1 MIEAGV
7 SIGIALFTGLAVLT
21 NRLNSR
27 IFEMDSRIDRVELR
41 VAEKYVTRDELV
53 KALDKME
60 LHMVRIE
67 NKLDRI
73 STER

>member
-7 SIGIALFTGLAVLT
+7 SIGIALVTGLAVLT

-27 IFEMDSRIDRVELR
+27 ILDMDNRIDRVELR

-60 LHMVRIE
+60 GHMVRIE

-73 STER
+73 ATK

>member
-1 MIEAGV
+1 MLEAGV

-21 NRLNSR
+21 NRLSSR
-27 IFEMDSRIDRVELR
+27 ILDMDNRIDKVELR

-60 LHMVRIE
+60 RHMVRIE
-67 NKLDRI
+67 NKLDKI
-73 STER
+73 ATK

>member
-27 IFEMDSRIDRVELR
+27 IQEMDNRIDRVELR
-41 VAEKYVTRDELV
+41 VAEKYVTRDELI

-60 LHMVRIE
+60 GHMIRIE

-73 STER
+73 AIK

>member
-1 MIEAGV
+1 MLEAGV

-21 NRLNSR
+21 NRLSSR
-27 IFEMDSRIDRVELR
+27 ILDMDNRIDKVELR

-60 LHMVRIE
+60 GHMVRIE
-67 NKLDRI
+67 NKLDKI
-73 STER
+73 ATK

>member
-27 IFEMDSRIDRVELR
+27 IQEMDNRIDGVELR
-41 VAEKYVTRDELV
+41 VAEKYVTRDELI

-60 LHMVRIE
+60 GHMIRIE

-73 STER
+73 ATK